1 MDHGDSLRATT
12 ARVAALAALVA
23 LSPAAM
29 AWTHSAAQGAQDGP
43 PDWWGHGSTAG
54 IAVAIGWAVFKVVP
68 PLVKLIVSWQAMLDQ
83 IMQRLEEDRSAA
95 QKDRERLEEM
105 HREAIES
112 LRRPPTPPPG

>member
-1 MDHGDSLRATT
+1 M
-12 ARVAALAALVA
+12 A

-29 AWTHSAAQGAQDGP
+29 AWTSSVAQAGAEGP
-43 PDWWGHGSTAG
+43 PDWWGHGSTAA
-54 IAVAIGWAVFKVVP
+54 IAGAIGWAVYKVVP

>member
-1 MDHGDSLRATT
+1 
-12 ARVAALAALVA
+12 VLAALIA

-29 AWTHSAAQGAQDGP
+29 AWAVSTNREAAESLP
-43 PDWWGHGSTAG
+43 PDWWGHGSTAA
-54 IAVAIGWAVFKVVP
+54 IAGAIGWAVYKVVP

-83 IMQRLEEDRSAA
+83 ILKRLDEDREQA

-112 LRRPPTPPPG
+112 LRRPPTE